1 MSQPNIYEELSNLKS
16 RIELVEK
23 FLGLHGTNDLDTVI
37 VPARHEGFQD
47 TFIERDC
54 WFPLNIHEKWISQMK
69 FIAAY
74 RQSPVSAVTH
84 FAPIDRFTPTEPSEL
99 TERQKQSGR
108 IYYTVLFA
116 RKAIPIGP
124 IPRGNPPRGYLQDR
138 VYTTSAK
145 LFSAKTLEDIR

>member
-54 WFPLNIHEKWISQMK
+54 WFPLNI
-69 FIAAY
+69 
-74 RQSPVSAVTH
+74 
-84 FAPIDRFTPTEPSEL
+84 L
-99 TERQKQSGR
+99 
-108 IYYTVLFA
+108 
-116 RKAIPIGP
+116 
-124 IPRGNPPRGYLQDR
+124 
-138 VYTTSAK
+138 AK
-145 LFSAKTLEDIR
+145 